1 MLERADEKVAKI
13 LKSLVDIPSLPAAVQ
28 RLLLLSEKDSTPG
41 QFADLIA
48 TDQGLT
54 AKVLRLVNS
63 AFYSLRT
70 PISSLRHA
78 SVLLGTR
85 TLKSLALSVSVM
97 NLFNRSCG
105 GFDPL
110 AFWKHSIAVA
120 VASQKMGALILPALE
135 EDLYVAGLL
144 HDTGVA
150 LMVQYLTQDYA
161 LVLRMAKTRP
171 LAEAEVEVF
180 GVSHADVGYT
190 LATRWRLP
198 AMICESI
205 RYHETPGGASKVSNP
220 EVGKAIE
227 LTRFADQWAIHH
239 GMDFLERSTGRGES
253 KLELPAWAAV
263 ASAEVERIL
272 ENLGE
277 EVAARERAFFPQKE
291 PANA

>member
-13 LKSLVDIPSLPAAVQ
+13 FKSLVDIPSLPAAVQ
-28 RLLLLSEKDSTPG
+28 RILLLSEKDSTPN

-97 NLFNRSCG
+97 SLFNRSCG
-105 GFDPL
+105 GFNPL

-120 VASQKMGALILPALE
+120 VASQKMGSLILPTFE

-161 LVLRMAKTRP
+161 LVLRMARARP
-171 LAEAEVEVF
+171 LVEAEVEVF
-180 GVSHADVGYT
+180 GVSHADIGYT
-190 LATRWRLP
+190 LANRWRLP
-198 AMICESI
+198 AVICDCI
-205 RYHETPGGASKVSNP
+205 RYHETSGGASKVSNP
-220 EVGKAIE
+220 EIGKAID
-227 LTRFADQWAIHH
+227 LVRFADAWAVRH
-239 GMDFLERSTGRGES
+239 GMDFLEPLPGAGES
-253 KLELPAWAAV
+253 KIELPSW
-263 ASAEVERIL
+263 ASAASMDVEQVL
-272 ENLGE
+272 ENLGD
-277 EVAARERAFFPQKE
+277 EVEARERAFFPQKE
-291 PANA
+291 AAC